1 MNCTIWNAQ
10 GAGGSGF
17 RRACRYLL
25 NKFKTDVL
33 VLMETRV
40 SGAQAQDVCTSLGFS
55 DNFRV
60 EAVGFSGGIWIL
72 WNSTITTVQ
81 IVKGYP
87 HFIHSKIDSNGDWF
101 HLIVVYAP
109 PTPTRRRQFWTD
121 LEEVVATIHEPLF
134 VGGDFNCIL
143 SIEERLGG
151 SGGLSPDSNVFA
163 DMVGRQ
169 DLIDMGYAGSQF
181 TWFRGN
187 RENPGVAKRLDR
199 IFSNVCGRLKW
210 DRAMVRHLPT
220 TKSDHNPLYLMLDPV
235 TSADQNRRPFRFEAT
250 WFTHPN
256 FMSLI
261 SDVWKG
267 DSDTQLA
274 LSSLREDLRKWNRE
288 VFGNIH
294 RRKDK
299 ILARLQGI
307 ENALSSGDVARL
319 ADLRTT
325 LKKDLDDVL
334 IQEEI
339 MWRQKSRVDWL
350 ACGDRNTTFF
360 HTSTIVRRRRKSV
373 VALRDTNANWI
384 VDKVGLENMVVDY
397 FVDLYQEPVAN
408 DPLLRLPRG
417 GFSSISH
424 ADLLSLMAPFSDDE
438 IWLTVKQ
445 MGALKALG
453 IDGFQPVF
461 YHKCWSTIGPSVC
474 AFGRTLS
481 LAGRVT
487 LARSVLSAIP
497 SYAMSSTRIPNS
509 MCDKLDRVCRSFIW
523 GGYSEVRKLHLVAW
537 EDMCLPKRL
546 GGLGIRSMKDAN
558 MAMIGKLGWRLLTG
572 TAGLWG
578 QLMTAK
584 YGLSMINGRVCKS
597 RRTHGSYTWRSILWA
612 IKGVVERGTRWNIG
626 DGKSVRFWKDCWAEA
641 EPLMNFCT
649 TTIASP
655 LVDCKVS
662 DLWSPDSGWNWEV
675 LGTLLAPT
683 YLMCIASLAVGLI
696 HGVGDS
702 LRWAFT
708 THGDYS
714 TKSAYCLLR
723 PAVTVHDQ
731 IGRLY
736 SQIWKIAVTERVRLF
751 LWLGVRGRLL
761 TNCERARRHLTS
773 VATCGCCG
781 LEDETLIHL
790 FRDCS
795 TAKEVWALFLVNADE
810 QFESFFAAE
819 PLNWLD
825 HGLHGRVDL
834 DLGTPNEILFGVILW
849 WLWKWRCNRVFDR
862 STPTAGVKEFLI
874 QQAREFA
881 AHCNRRKGENE
892 GRKVETA
899 IGWSKPA
906 QGWVSIC
913 TDGAKRNIDG
923 GATAGGSFVM
933 LLATGLEVL

>member
-10 GAGGSGF
+10 GAGSSGF
-17 RRACRYLL
+17 QRACRYLL

-109 PTPTRRRQFWTD
+109 PMPTRRRQFWTD

-151 SGGLSPDSNVFA
+151 SGGLSPDSNIFA
-163 DMVGRQ
+163 DIVGLQ

-210 DRAMVRHLPT
+210 DRAMVRHLPA

-235 TSADQNRRPFRFEAT
+235 TSADQNRRPFRFEAM

-267 DSDTQLA
+267 DSDTHLA

-307 ENALSSGDVARL
+307 ENALSSGDVVRL

-325 LKKDLDDVL
+325 LKNDLDDVL

-384 VDKVGLENMVVDY
+384 VDKAGLENMVVDY
-397 FVDLYQEPVAN
+397 FADLYQEPVAN

-438 IWLTVKQ
+438 IWLTVKR
-445 MGALKALG
+445 MGALKAPG
-453 IDGFQPVF
+453 IDGFQP
-461 YHKCWSTIGPSVC
+461 
-474 AFGRTLS
+474 
-481 LAGRVT
+481 
-487 LARSVLSAIP
+487 
-497 SYAMSSTRIPNS
+497 
-509 MCDKLDRVCRSFIW
+509 
-523 GGYSEVRKLHLVAW
+523 
-537 EDMCLPKRL
+537 
-546 GGLGIRSMKDAN
+546 
-558 MAMIGKLGWRLLTG
+558 
-572 TAGLWG
+572 
-578 QLMTAK
+578 
-584 YGLSMINGRVCKS
+584 
-597 RRTHGSYTWRSILWA
+597 
-612 IKGVVERGTRWNIG
+612 
-626 DGKSVRFWKDCWAEA
+626 
-641 EPLMNFCT
+641 
-649 TTIASP
+649 
-655 LVDCKVS
+655 
-662 DLWSPDSGWNWEV
+662 V

-683 YLMCIASLAVGLI
+683 YLMHIASLAVGLI

-723 PAVTVHDQ
+723 PTVTVHDQ

-781 LEDETLIHL
+781 LEDET
-790 FRDCS
+790 

-810 QFESFFAAE
+810 QFQFFLESWEAID
-819 PLNWLD
+819 NR
-825 HGLHGRVDL
+825 GSR
-834 DLGTPNEILFGVILW
+834 TPPQKDEVRIKILFTSLCHTHVYFWEVG
-849 WLWKWRCNRVFDR
+849 F
-862 STPTAGVKEFLI
+862 
-874 QQAREFA
+874 
-881 AHCNRRKGENE
+881 
-892 GRKVETA
+892 
-899 IGWSKPA
+899 
-906 QGWVSIC
+906 SIC
-913 TDGAKRNIDG
+913 IIIVESVGEGVNDVKPG
-923 GATAGGSFVM
+923 GH
-933 LLATGLEVL
+933 VLPVFTSQDQHG